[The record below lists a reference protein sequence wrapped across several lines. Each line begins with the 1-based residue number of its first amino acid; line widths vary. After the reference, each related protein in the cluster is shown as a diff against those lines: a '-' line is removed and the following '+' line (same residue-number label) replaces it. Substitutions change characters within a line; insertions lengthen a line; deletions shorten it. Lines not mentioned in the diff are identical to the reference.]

1 MSGKN
6 LVLPSHEMH
15 SLPIKQVVF
24 HADGLKSFLFE
35 QTFAA
40 EPGQFVMLWIPGLDE
55 KPFSVS
61 DVRDGKIEITA
72 KAVGPFSQALMERK
86 PGDRLG
92 LRGPF
97 GRGFR
102 PRGRGLVV
110 GGGMGIAPLRYLVH
124 RLERDGMEFKT
135 VLGARSAQELMFA
148 DDFARLEAQFATDD
162 GSLGKQCLVTS
173 LAARLCAEGAFDVIY
188 GCGPEPMLVALKKLA
203 DRAGADCQ
211 LSLERHMKCGIGVC
225 GSCCVDGS
233 GICICREGPVLDRAE
248 LDLVADFGLPHRDA
262 TGARKDAQE
271 RADPSQ
277 AMA

>member
-1 MSGKN
+1 MN
-6 LVLPSHEMH
+6 LVLPSQAMR
-15 SLPIKQVVF
+15 SLPIKQVAT
-24 HADGLKSFLFE
+24 HSAELKSFLFE
-35 QTFAA
+35 QTFEA
-40 EPGQFVMLWIPGLDE
+40 EPGQFVLLWIPGLDE

-72 KAVGPFSQALMERK
+72 KAVGPFSRALMECR

-124 RLERDGMEFKT
+124 RLERDRASFR
-135 VLGARSAQELMFA
+135 VALGARTAGDMMFMG
-148 DDFARLEAQFATDD
+148 DFSRCGAEFATDD
-162 GSLGKQCLVTS
+162 GSLGRQSLVTG
-173 LAARLCAEGAFDVIY
+173 LAARLCAEETFDVIY

-203 DRAGADCQ
+203 DERGLDCQ
-211 LSLERHMKCGIGVC
+211 FSLERHMKCGIGVC

-233 GICICREGPVLDRAE
+233 GICICREGPVLDKAE
-248 LDLVADFGLPHRDA
+248 LDRVADFGLPHRDA
-262 TGARKDAQE
+262 SGLRQKSPAL
-271 RADPSQ
+271 
-277 AMA
+277 

>member
-1 MSGKN
+1 MSGKI

-15 SLPIKQVVF
+15 TLPVKQVVF
-24 HADGLKSFLFE
+24 HQDGLKSFVFA
-35 QTFAA
+35 QTFDI

-72 KAVGPFSQALMERK
+72 KAVGPLSRALMNCK

-124 RLERDGMEFKT
+124 RLDQEKARFEV
-135 VLGARSAQELMFA
+135 VLGARTAQEFMFLG
-148 DDFARLEAQFATDD
+148 DFSRYGSQFATDD
-162 GSLGKQCLVTS
+162 GTLGKQCLVTS
-173 LAARLCAEGAFDVIY
+173 LAERLCGERTFDVIY

-203 DRAGADCQ
+203 DRTGIDCQ
-211 LSLERHMKCGIGVC
+211 LSLERHMKCGIGIC

-233 GICICREGPVLDRAE
+233 GICICREGPVLDKAE
-248 LDLVADFGLPHRDA
+248 LDRVADFGLPPRDA
-262 TGARKDAQE
+262 TGAREQPKHI
-271 RADPSQ
+271 
-277 AMA
+277 

>member
-1 MSGKN
+1 MS

-15 SLPIKQVVF
+15 SLPIEQVVF
-24 HADGLKSFLFE
+24 HAAGLKSFLFE
-35 QTFAA
+35 QTFAV
-40 EPGQFVMLWIPGLDE
+40 EPGQFVLLWIPGLDE

-61 DVRDGKIEITA
+61 DVRDGLIELTA
-72 KAVGPFSQALMERK
+72 KAVGPFSRALLERK

-110 GGGMGIAPLRYLVH
+110 GGGMGIAPLRYLAH

-135 VLGARSAQELMFA
+135 VLGARSGQELMFA
-148 DDFARLEAQFATDD
+148 DDFARLGAQFATDD

-173 LAARLCAEGAFDVIY
+173 LAARLCEEEPFDVIY
-188 GCGPEPMLVALKKLA
+188 GCGPEPMLMALKKLA
-203 DRAGADCQ
+203 DQTGSDCQ

-233 GICICREGPVLDRAE
+233 GICICREGPVLDRTE
-248 LDLVADFGLPHRDA
+248 LDRVADFGLPHRDA
-262 TGARKDAQE
+262 TGARKQPKDL
-271 RADPSQ
+271 
-277 AMA
+277 

>member
-1 MSGKN
+1 MS
-6 LVLPSHEMH
+6 SHEMH
-15 SLPIKQVVF
+15 TLPVKQVVF
-24 HADGLKSFLFE
+24 HHDGLQSFVFPRA
-35 QTFAA
+35 FDA
-40 EPGQFVMLWIPGLDE
+40 EPGQFVMLWIPGVDE

-61 DVRDGKIEITA
+61 DVTDGKIEVTA
-72 KAVGPFSQALMERK
+72 KAVGPFSRALMNCK

-124 RLERDGMEFKT
+124 RLEQDRASFRI
-135 VLGARSAQELMFA
+135 VLGARTAEEMMFVG
-148 DDFARLEAQFATDD
+148 DFSRLGAQFATDD
-162 GSLGKQCLVTS
+162 GSLGRQCLVTS
-173 LAARLCAEGAFDVIY
+173 LAERLCEEERFDLIY

-203 DRAGADCQ
+203 DRAGIDCQ
-211 LSLERHMKCGIGVC
+211 LSLERHMKCGIGIC

-262 TGARKDAQE
+262 TGARKGA
-271 RADPSQ
+271 P